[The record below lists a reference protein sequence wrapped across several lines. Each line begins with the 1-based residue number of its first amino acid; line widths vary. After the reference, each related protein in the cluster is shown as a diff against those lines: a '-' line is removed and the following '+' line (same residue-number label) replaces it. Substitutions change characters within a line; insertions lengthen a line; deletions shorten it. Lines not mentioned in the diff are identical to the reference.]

1 MDNCSGDLIP
11 GERAAV
17 VVVAER
23 PFRSGVPVLLLR
35 SLLLLLL
42 MRFEEADLEK
52 DDPVDVAERGA
63 FSLSPSMYVDMLA
76 SPFKPVFAG
85 ERDSDPEEDELPL
98 ALELVTGPRSIL
110 TSAPAK
116 IFFCLD

>member
-1 MDNCSGDLIP
+1 MDDCSGDLIP

-17 VVVAER
+17 VVAAR
-23 PFRSGVPVLLLR
+23 IFRLGVPVLSLR

-42 MRFEEADLEK
+42 TRFEEVDLEK

-85 ERDSDPEEDELPL
+85 ERDSDPEDELPL
-98 ALELVTGPRSIL
+98 ALESVTGPRSVM
-110 TSAPAK
+110 TSAPAN